1 MIALVE
7 PEIACSARI
16 AFSNAARV
24 RMSEGRRSC
33 STSSTICRPAAS
45 ARCARREST
54 AGIAA
59 PPGSVSPSASVTQAI
74 VDAVPIVM
82 QCPFE
87 RDIAFSIS
95 VKSCSLMR
103 PPRSSSW

>member
-1 MIALVE
+1 MIAFVE
-7 PEIACSARI
+7 PEMACSARM
-16 AFSNAARV
+16 AFSSASRV
-24 RMSEGRRSC
+24 TTSEGRRSR

-45 ARCARREST
+45 ARWARREST
-54 AGIAA
+54 AGMAA

-87 RDIAFSIS
+87 RDMESSIS
-95 VKSCSLMR
+95 VNSCSLMR
-103 PPRSSSW
+103 PARSSSW